1 MNKFTELAYKGM
13 ESLSTVKDSKEFST
27 VGDIE
32 IRLYK
37 ENGEEVVF
45 EPYKILYESIITFA
59 KMGKCF
65 LTEKEILF
73 IQASLMGRIDQI
85 PSDDFVECMR
95 TVPAKFNEMRELW
108 IDDEDRKLLNEP
120 HGTI

>member
-13 ESLSTVKDSKEFST
+13 ESLSAVKGSKEFLT

-37 ENGEEVVF
+37 KNGKEVVF
-45 EPYKILYESIITFA
+45 EPYKTLYESIITFA

-73 IQASLMGRIDQI
+73 VQASLMGCVDQI
-85 PSDDFVECMR
+85 PSDDFVECMKS
-95 TVPAKFNEMRELW
+95 VPAKFYKMKELW
-108 IDDEDRKLLNEP
+108 GSNEERKILNEP
-120 HGTI
+120 HGTE